1 MAVAQGLP
9 SHHPTS
15 TRQVDNCFNHKPVRD
30 VYTAWE
36 QAVNKSGR
44 PILINLCEWGVDEPW
59 TWASQ
64 TGNSWRVSAD
74 HTDVWTSTDSVIQQQ
89 VGEGGGSK
97 ILRMWL
103 PNVLSSIHPIALRLS
118 LVILAQIGRS
128 RWTGR
133 SGGWNDLDMLMTGLG
148 FQNQTHHFAPGQSE
162 VEYTTEISFWALLQ
176 SPLVWAGDVLNMTDF
191 QRQVGYIQNG
201 AKGREGGLTGVSPF

>member
-1 MAVAQGLP
+1 M
-9 SHHPTS
+9 
-15 TRQVDNCFNHKPVRD
+15 RD

-89 VGEGGGSK
+89 VGRDNGGQKSG
-97 ILRMWL
+97 
-103 PNVLSSIHPIALRLS
+103 NVAPKRFDLSSMADPIFPLHATCAA
-118 LVILAQIGRS
+118 VVATLAQIGRS
-128 RWTGR
+128 RWTGKP
-133 SGGWNDLDMLMTGLG
+133 GGWNDLDMLMTGLG
-148 FQNQTHHFAPGQSE
+148 FQNQTHHFAPGQNE

-191 QRQVGYIQNG
+191 QRQVGG
-201 AKGREGGLTGVSPF
+201 FDSDWCKGHEGGWTAD